1 MGDSVIHAFAGS
13 VGGCA
18 AMVGHFDL
26 TNHRSTVTDCLS
38 LAGANLVSNIITAED
53 AGLPLTAF
61 H

>member
-26 TNHRSTVTDCLS
+26 NNYHFYCD
-38 LAGANLVSNIITAED
+38 
-53 AGLPLTAF
+53 
-61 H
+61 